1 MVAFPVLFVGGKT
14 AKSQN
19 VTLKPKTKKATTMT
33 NLLAVTEPQKTKS
46 L

>member
-1 MVAFPVLFVGGKT
+1 
-14 AKSQN
+14 

-46 L
+46 LWF